1 MGLICIGIAL
11 IFFVITGM
19 ARNLSREEEQV
30 LRAER
35 DDLLAQATAFFEEDD
50 YELLPELFLQIAEVS
65 HKLGDYDLAEGFKRK
80 ADEMRALFISQ
91 DAPLEPEILSQDKR
105 EMPPAIPSASSFNLP
120 PSIKTPH
127 IATPSVPQPPPEPFP
142 AIKLAPLP
150 VLKEA
155 PSKKPKDALTEKIE
169 KLKNLLNAIPTSELN
184 APAPKILI
192 TPPSRPADESREIT
206 LPSIGPAPTEA
217 PPIMLP
223 SIETGSINEP
233 PPITPYE
240 PPPVAPDEPPPVA
253 PNEPPLIAP
262 NEPPLIAPDEPP
274 LIAPNEPPLVAP
286 NEPPLIALDEPEII
300 APYEPP
306 LIAEPVTTDELLDIL
321 GPSKVKPPTSPP
333 TTEEL
338 LNILGPPKVK
348 PPTSPPTVKGPL
360 VILPPIKKPRP
371 SPSSAPFTAAPPR
384 NKQTVNPPSTTLETQ
399 SLINERRTEQGKAL
413 QSGIVPKIVK
423 NEEEIISEILNEK
436 VPFLPDNE
444 KKKAIE
450 KILTYS
456 PGAAR
461 EAWLKVFLIKN
472 KQYTRK

>member
-1 MGLICIGIAL
+1 MFEVMGLICIGIAL

-253 PNEPPLIAP
+253 PNEPPLIA
-262 NEPPLIAPDEPP
+262 
-274 LIAPNEPPLVAP
+274 
-286 NEPPLIALDEPEII
+286 LDEPEII